1 MRISDWRSDV
11 CSSDL
16 RSYLPFL
23 VCGALGLAVAALC
36 RAAATAPV
44 MLWAAAIV
52 GGIGVGAY
60 LAVNLALAMRTIP
73 EGRAGAYLGVLNV
86 AETLPGVAGPAVAA
100 SLLRV
105 GYGDPAGPE
114 SNRL

>member
-73 EGRAGAYLGVLNV
+73 EGRAGDRKSVVEGKSVSVRVDLGGRCLIKKKKHNHI
-86 AETLPGVAGPAVAA
+86 P
-100 SLLRV
+100 
-105 GYGDPAGPE
+105 
-114 SNRL
+114 SNTTP